1 MCDEIDEVDLSD
13 RSRWKEIP
21 NPFFERLTREIAFR
35 LDHDTIAY
43 FQAIGDEFGLS
54 AERIMAIYL
63 RHIAY
68 TGHRIEIDL
77 PKKGAAQKKPA
88 VSSS

>member
-1 MCDEIDEVDLSD
+1 MCDEFDVSQMLAV
-13 RSRWKEIP
+13 P
-21 NPFFERLTREIAFR
+21 NFYAEQLTRDLTVG

-77 PKKGAAQKKPA
+77 PKKGAAQKKSA